1 MSRTITV
8 STDVYAAIWARR
20 KQGQET
26 EDAILRDVLEC
37 PAAEGGSAA
46 LPAANGSGGVYDAR
60 NGSGGVYDARN
71 DVRFPQGFRAFRTYK
86 RREYEAVAQDGEW
99 LRPDTGKRYPTLN
112 RLNES
117 IAAGN
122 ENIWN
127 GNWKYRGDDGT
138 IRPIGDLRR

>member
-1 MSRTITV
+1 MSRTINV

-37 PAAEGGSAA
+37 PAAESGPAA
-46 LPAANGSGGVYDAR
+46 LPAA

-71 DVRFPQGFRAFRTYK
+71 DVRFPQGFQAFRTYK
-86 RREYEAVAQDGEW
+86 RREYEAIAQDGEW

-127 GNWKYRGDDGT
+127 GNWKYRGGDGT
-138 IRPIGDLRR
+138 IRPISDLRR

>member
-20 KQGQET
+20 KPSQET
-26 EDAILRDVLEC
+26 EDAILRDVLGC
-37 PAAEGGSAA
+37 PAAEGDSPA
-46 LPAANGSGGVYDAR
+46 LPAA

-86 RREYEAVAQDGEW
+86 RREYEAVAKDGEW

-127 GNWKYRGDDGT
+127 GNWKYSAEDGT
-138 IRPIGDLRR
+138 IRSINDLRR